1 MFSRVAAVRDADD
14 RTREAKIIKQTVV
27 DLAEHVGGQPSA
39 C

>member
-1 MFSRVAAVRDADD
+1 MFSRAMAVRDADD
-14 RTREAKIIKQTVV
+14 CTREAKIIKQTVM